1 MSDDE
6 LKNMLKE
13 LTMKGFNA
21 GYTFAIESLK
31 HGSKVRPEN
40 ECFLAAIEFLNEA
53 REVCT
58 KRYVNRLN

>member
-1 MSDDE
+1 MNDDE

-21 GYTFAIESLK
+21 GYTFAIEDLK

-40 ECFLAAIEFLNEA
+40 EWFLTAIEFLNEA
-53 REVCT
+53 REACT
-58 KRYVNRLN
+58 KRYGNGLN